1 MTDVPPD
8 RAELAFR
15 LDGRTALVTGAAGH
29 LGRAAAS
36 ALAGAGAT
44 VHLAGR
50 NLAAVT
56 GLADELTAAGLDAR
70 PVRCDVTDP
79 ASVAAVADTI
89 GAGSGRLHVL
99 VSNAHVGR
107 SGGLAQ
113 SSADDFADAAR
124 LAGGAAAT
132 LLGCFEEALAAA
144 AAEDGSASVITVA
157 SMYGK
162 VSPDPRL
169 YDRPEDVN
177 PPYYGAAK
185 AGLLQ
190 LTRYAAVALAP
201 RGIRVNAISPGP
213 IPAGAPAAF
222 VERLASRVPLGRVGR
237 PDELRTAVLFLASP
251 ASTFVTGI
259 DLPVDGGWT
268 AW

>member
-1 MTDVPPD
+1 VTGTLPPD

-29 LGRAAAS
+29 LGRAAAA

-50 NLAAVT
+50 DLARLE
-56 GLADELTAAGLDAR
+56 GLARELDGLDAR
-70 PVRCDVTDP
+70 PLRCDVTDP
-79 ASVAAVADTI
+79 ASVAAAAEAV
-89 GAGSGRLHVL
+89 GGPLHVL

-107 SGGLAQ
+107 AGGLAQ

-124 LAGGAAAT
+124 LASGAAA
-132 LLGCFEEALAAA
+132 LLLRCCTEQLAAA
-144 AAEDGSASVITVA
+144 AAADGTASVITVA

-162 VSPDPRL
+162 VSPDPRV

-213 IPAGAPAAF
+213 FPAAAPAPFA
-222 VERLASRVPLGRVGR
+222 ERLAQRVPLGRVGR
-237 PDELRTAVLFLASP
+237 PEELRTAVLFLASP
-251 ASTFVTGI
+251 ASSYVTGI